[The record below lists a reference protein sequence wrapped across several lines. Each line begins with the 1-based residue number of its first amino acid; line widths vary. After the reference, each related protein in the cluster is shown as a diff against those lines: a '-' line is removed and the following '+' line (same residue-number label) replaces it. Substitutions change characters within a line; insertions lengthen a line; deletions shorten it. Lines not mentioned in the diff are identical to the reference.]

1 MRTSTYNQKYLN
13 GILNKDMICV
23 DMTMGNGND
32 TLFLVKRVKFV
43 YAFDIQVEAI
53 TNTRKKL
60 QNYDNYRL
68 ILDSH
73 DNIDQYVNE
82 GIDVVMFNLG
92 YLPGS
97 ESNLVSKSETTIKAI
112 EKAYQLLKKGG
123 YISIIAY
130 RGHKGGLSEYHAIEK
145 LIKDNDY
152 QVIERYISY
161 TSNTEPILI
170 MIRK

>member
-13 GILNKDMICV
+13 GILNQNMIAV

-32 TLFLVKRVKFV
+32 TLFLAKRVKFV

-53 TNTRKKL
+53 ANTQKKL
-60 QNYDNYRL
+60 NGYDNYRL

-73 DNIDQYVNE
+73 DNIDQYINE
-82 GIDVVMFNLG
+82 GIDIVMFNLG

-97 ESNLVSKSETTIKAI
+97 DSKLVSKSDTTIKAI
-112 EKAYQLLKKGG
+112 EKAYKLLNKGG
-123 YISIIAY
+123 YISIISY

-145 LIKDNDY
+145 FITDNNY

>member
-13 GILNKDMICV
+13 GILNKDMIAV

-32 TLFLVKRVKFV
+32 TLFLAKKVKFV
-43 YAFDIQVEAI
+43 YAFDIQTEAI
-53 TNTRKKL
+53 VNTQKKL
-60 QNYDNYRL
+60 KGYDNYRL

-82 GIDVVMFNLG
+82 GIDIVMFNLG

-97 ESNLVSKSETTIKAI
+97 TSNLISKSDTTVRAI
-112 EKAYQLLKKGG
+112 EKAYKLLNKGG
-123 YISIIAY
+123 YISIISY
-130 RGHKGGLSEYHAIEK
+130 RGHKGGMSEYHEIEK
-145 LIKDNDY
+145 LIKKHNYYVVD
-152 QVIERYISY
+152 RYISY
-161 TSNTEPILI
+161 TSNVEPILI